1 MGAALAVP
9 CAIGMATTGV
19 ATTGMT
25 ATADGMASA
34 GATDMAT
41 NADLHSSYNQEGRT
55 QVVKIT
61 EVCSQTSF
69 LNSYCRCNGERLDRV
84 LPAAGSMTGPTPS
97 RLLLLVSA
105 QVGAAYYFELG
116 AAPTRRH
123 ATLTRHH
130 CRVSVAPRLQTSF
143 PDDNDADSEDGADM
157 PDEEVNACAE
167 FEARVAIRAIIIF
180 IADLHCFF
188 RRRSPWTTNP
198 TRPRSRPSV
207 RR

>member
-1 MGAALAVP
+1 
-9 CAIGMATTGV
+9 MAWPQHEVRLTC
-19 ATTGMT
+19 
-25 ATADGMASA
+25 
-34 GATDMAT
+34 AT
-41 NADLHSSYNQEGRT
+41 NADFQFTTQIGEDPSAALPHGYN
-55 QVVKIT
+55 
-61 EVCSQTSF
+61 
-69 LNSYCRCNGERLDRV
+69 NSYCCNPLTGI
-84 LPAAGSMTGPTPS
+84 LPAGMPTPS